1 MILRNIIELKG
12 YTVENH
18 KHRLFFLDNIKIFL
32 TIIVIIH
39 HAGQAYGPTG
49 GFWEY
54 KSSLGESILALG
66 RFFAVNSAYFMGFF
80 FLISGYIIVL
90 SFDKNNGKGFIKKRL
105 IKLGIPLL
113 FIFLIIKPLQ
123 MYFHYIHYS
132 GNVPLSFFQYY
143 LNIWYGLN
151 GMPEG
156 FIVTDVFPEMNFGH
170 AWYIE
175 HLLVYSLIYW
185 LFRTILKNRAIRN
198 QETVLSI
205 SKVLLVAIITA
216 VSTAI
221 VMNWYLYDESI
232 GLFGF
237 FQVEVAHWPQYLV
250 MLFTGCIAYRK
261 NWLFNLNSRTGYSL
275 LAIAVLIVVVVYA
288 GVPFPSVIVWG
299 IVSSFL
305 AVCLVFGMIT
315 LFRDKLNKTTPF
327 ISVISRSSY
336 TAYLIHFPIVLSIQY
351 SLDKVSFGGAWGKF
365 IIVSILS
372 VAITYCASCFFLKVK
387 YLNKVL

>member
-1 MILRNIIELKG
+1 M
-12 YTVENH
+12 ENC
-18 KHRLFFLDNIKIFL
+18 KQRLFFLDNIKIFL
-32 TIIVIIH
+32 TILVIIH
-39 HAGQAYGPTG
+39 HVGQAYGPTG

-54 KSSLGESILALG
+54 KNSLGENIPALG
-66 RFFAVNSAYFMGFF
+66 RFFAVNAAYFMGFF
-80 FLISGYIIVL
+80 FLISGYLMIM

-105 IKLGIPLL
+105 IRLGIPLL
-113 FIFLIIKPLQ
+113 FIFLILKPIQ

-143 LNIWYGLN
+143 LNIWLGLN

-175 HLLVYSLIYW
+175 HLLVYAVIYW
-185 LFRTILKNRAIRN
+185 FFRTVLKNKTIKN
-198 QETVLSI
+198 QENMLSI
-205 SKVLLVAIITA
+205 WKILIIAIIIAISTA
-216 VSTAI
+216 V

-250 MLFTGCIAYRK
+250 MFITGCIAYRK
-261 NWLFNLNSRTGYSL
+261 NWLFKLKTKTGYGFL
-275 LAIAVLIVVVVYA
+275 IIAILIIVAVFA
-288 GVPFPSVIVWG
+288 DVPVPSMIIWG

-305 AVCLVFGMIT
+305 AVFLIFGMIT
-315 LFRDKLNKTTPF
+315 LFRNKFNKTTPF

-336 TAYLIHFPIVLSIQY
+336 AAYLIHFPIVLLIQY

-365 IIVSILS
+365 IIVSLLS
-372 VAITYCASCFFLKVK
+372 VGLTYCTSFFLVKVK